1 MSSRVLRPRKTAASF
16 AAVHASELSSEALRK
31 LGESTGVELM
41 GDWTEADI
49 EGFDDALNAEDSHAA
64 AQAIARLAAVG
75 IDANGTPVAKGDAV
89 VEEEEL
95 FDLD

>member
-1 MSSRVLRPRKTAASF
+1 
-16 AAVHASELSSEALRK
+16 
-31 LGESTGVELM
+31 M

-75 IDANGTPVAKGDAV
+75 IDANGTPVAKGGAV